1 MPVHY
6 DVDGAVATLVIDRPE
21 RRNAIDGPTADALQ
35 RHFEAFA
42 ADDDVVVLVLS
53 GAGDEAFCA
62 GADLKAFE
70 SLSHRAGAAE
80 GFEGFTRVASPK
92 PTIAAVSGW
101 CVAGGLELALW
112 ADIRIATSTARFG
125 VLTRR
130 HGLPFIDGG
139 TQRLPRVVGL
149 PRALD
154 LLMTGREI
162 GAEEAER
169 IALVN
174 EVVEPG
180 RHMERA
186 LEVAEL
192 IAGHPRHALLADRRA
207 AIEGFGLP
215 IDQASPSRPA
225 CTTSR

>member
-1 MPVHY
+1 
-6 DVDGAVATLVIDRPE
+6 VIGSGR
-21 RRNAIDGPTADALQ
+21 AL
-35 RHFEAFA
+35 
-42 ADDDVVVLVLS
+42 DLVLT
-53 GAGDEAFCA
+53 GRTVD
-62 GADLKAFE
+62 
-70 SLSHRAGAAE
+70 AAE
-80 GFEGFTRVASPK
+80 ALAIGLVTELAERPVERALELAEA
-92 PTIAAVSGW
+92 IAAISGW

-112 ADIRIATSTARFG
+112 ADLRIATSTARFG

-162 GAEEAER
+162 DAAEAER

-186 LEVAEL
+186 LEVAAL
-192 IAGHPRHALLADRRA
+192 IAGHPPDALLADRRA
-207 AIEGFGLP
+207 AVEGYGLP
-215 IDQASPSRPA
+215 LERGLAVEARVHNLPLEGD
-225 CTTSR
+225 